1 LIVGSRIQVED
12 SMTLLLLP
20 FEYFLHYLPPVFLL
34 VSPHLQVS
42 PAKLN
47 FILFFHIYFHQ
58 EVHAMGHKFQNPVVL
73 AAGFDK
79 HGESVDGLYRLG
91 FGWKPKPRYKFPIS
105 AGKPLGIN
113 LGKNMYSTDA
123 VSDYEEGVR
132 TLGPLADYLVVNVSS
147 PGLRD
152 LQGKEELRHLL
163 DKVVHYSS
171 TEGGPTTLH
180 RAPRQLRT
188 ALPIMMGGL
197 SGQPLKELSTQT
209 VREMYT
215 LKQGK
220 LPIVGVSG
228 VASGQDTLDKIRAGA
243 SLVQLYTALV
253 YQGPPV
259 VNKIK
264 SELDDAL
271 KAQGFTCVA
280 EAIGADHRST
290 EKTKTTDLK

>member
-171 TEGGPTTLH
+171 VEGAIARDLSLH
-180 RAPRQLRT
+180 IKQR
-188 ALPIMMGGL
+188 GL

>member
-1 LIVGSRIQVED
+1 
-12 SMTLLLLP
+12 
-20 FEYFLHYLPPVFLL
+20 
-34 VSPHLQVS
+34 
-42 PAKLN
+42 
-47 FILFFHIYFHQ
+47 
-58 EVHAMGHKFQNPVVL
+58 
-73 AAGFDK
+73 
-79 HGESVDGLYRLG
+79 
-91 FGWKPKPRYKFPIS
+91 
-105 AGKPLGIN
+105 
-113 LGKNMYSTDA
+113 MYSTDA

-163 DKVVHYSS
+163 DKH
-171 TEGGPTTLH
+171 E
-180 RAPRQLRT
+180 
-188 ALPIMMGGL
+188 IGGL